1 MAVWVGDKKNVFFT
15 VLFLVEVFDSCYI
28 RVHIEN
34 SSQPFLKKC
43 APQKVPYIYKD
54 IQKG

>member
-1 MAVWVGDKKNVFFT
+1 MFFT

-34 SSQPFLKKC
+34 SSQPFLKKYVL
-43 APQKVPYIYKD
+43 QKVPSIYKD

>member
-1 MAVWVGDKKNVFFT
+1 MTVWVGDKKNVFFT

-34 SSQPFLKKC
+34 SSQPFLKKYVL
-43 APQKVPYIYKD
+43 QKVPSIYKD